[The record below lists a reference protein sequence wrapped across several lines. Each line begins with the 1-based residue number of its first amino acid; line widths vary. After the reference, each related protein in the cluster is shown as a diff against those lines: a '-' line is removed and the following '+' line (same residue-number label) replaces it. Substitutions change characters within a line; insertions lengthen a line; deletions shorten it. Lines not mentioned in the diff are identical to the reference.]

1 MLFYLLMFFTDNFMD
16 LFNINEINQIKLTVP
31 DYEYVK
37 PLIDRFTEIRINYNE
52 KKKTLREILKVQNNK
67 KEPPSFIK
75 KIFGSKNDESLSFE
89 IADKIELE
97 KEIAIL
103 KSQKDAIYYELK
115 ILIGKLVGQNKNY
128 EKLYMQYL
136 DCMSYINDVGS
147 NYNYHLK
154 LVERKKKIDY
164 FFDQLKND
172 IEINKKMTEDEIKYY
187 SENYK
192 NIILF
197 LTRLYKEQRGAK
209 ELNQNETQIPP
220 FEFSKELD
228 LTDTYTVLSVISI
241 LYSTMINPVYHN
253 YKDSYLQYKVRRRFA
268 KKYNNKIIEL
278 THQALSFS
286 KLESSELEL

>member
-1 MLFYLLMFFTDNFMD
+1 MD
-16 LFNINEINQIKLTVP
+16 LFNINEINEIKLTVP
-31 DYEYVK
+31 DYKYVK
-37 PLIDRFTEIRINYNE
+37 PFIDRFAEIRINYNE
-52 KKKTLREILKVQNNK
+52 KKKLLREMLKYQSNK
-67 KEPPSFIK
+67 KDSQNFIQ
-75 KIFGSKNDESLSFE
+75 KILGSKNDETTNFE

-115 ILIGKLVGQNKNY
+115 ILIGKLISQNKNY

-136 DCMSYINDVGS
+136 DCMSYTNEVS
-147 NYNYHLK
+147 ANYNYHLK

-164 FFDQLKND
+164 FFNQLKND
-172 IEINKKMTEDEIKYY
+172 IEINKKMTEEEIQYY

-197 LTRLYKEQRGAK
+197 LTRLYKEQTGTK
-209 ELNQNETQIPP
+209 ELNQDETQIPP
-220 FEFSKELD
+220 FEFSGDLD
-228 LTDTYTVLSVISI
+228 LNDTYTVLSVISI

-268 KKYNNKIIEL
+268 KKYNDKIIEL

-286 KLESSELEL
+286 KLENNEIET